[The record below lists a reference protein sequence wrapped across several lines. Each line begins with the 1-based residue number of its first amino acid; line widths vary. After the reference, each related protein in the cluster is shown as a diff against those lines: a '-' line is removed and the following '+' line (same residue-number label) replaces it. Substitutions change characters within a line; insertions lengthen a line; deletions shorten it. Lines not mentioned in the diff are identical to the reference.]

1 MIYHLFEALKDLDIP
16 GQRLFTY
23 LSFRALFASAVSI
36 LISLV
41 LGKKIILWLRKKQI
55 GEDIRDLGLEGQMQ
69 KKGTP
74 TMGGIIIILS
84 ILISV
89 LLFAD
94 LTNIYIQLLILTT
107 VWLGLLGFTHDW
119 IKVFRHNKEGLSEKA
134 KLLAQVALGL
144 AIGLTVCFSD
154 EIVVREE
161 IPAAAAEQTGSG
173 GPAADAT
180 VDAAITAAAAD
191 ATVDAAITAAA
202 VGEDVIKS
210 TKTTIPFVKNHEFD
224 YKYLSPFK
232 GALGWYC
239 KWAIYVLMIVFVITA
254 CSNGTNLTDGMDG
267 LSTGTSAIVGVVL
280 GIFAYL
286 SGNIINADYLNI
298 MYIPGT
304 GEVAVFMA
312 AFTGALIGFLWYN
325 SYPAQVFMGDTGSLA
340 LGGIIGVCAI
350 LIRKELLLPILCG
363 IFMVESLSVL
373 VQRFYFKYTKRKYGT
388 GKRVF
393 KMAPLHH
400 HFQKEGIPALITA
413 PKRAVPEAKI
423 VVRFWI
429 IGILLAV
436 FTIALLKIR

>member
-1 MIYHLFEALKDLDIP
+1 MIYHLFEFLKDYDIP

-23 LSFRALFASAVSI
+23 LSFRAIFASATAI
-36 LISLV
+36 LISLL
-41 LGKKIILWLRKKQI
+41 LGKRIIRWLQKKQI
-55 GEDIRDLGLEGQMQ
+55 GEEIRDLGLEGQLQ

-74 TMGGIIIILS
+74 TMGGVIIILS

-94 LTNIYIQLLILTT
+94 LTNIYIILLLITT
-107 VWLGLLGFTHDW
+107 VWLGLLGFADDY
-119 IKVFRHNKEGLSEKA
+119 IKVFRHNKEGMSEKG
-134 KLLAQVALGL
+134 KLIAQIILGL
-144 AIGLTVCFSD
+144 SIGLTVCFSD
-154 EIVVREE
+154 QIVVREKAQPVQQE
-161 IPAAAAEQTGSG
+161 
-173 GPAADAT
+173 
-180 VDAAITAAAAD
+180 TAAAAGS
-191 ATVDAAITAAA
+191 TGAAIAAGSGASA
-202 VGEDVIKS
+202 VAAGQDVIKS

-224 YKYLSPFK
+224 YKWLSPFK

-239 KWAIYVLMIVFVITA
+239 KWAIYVIMIVFVITA

-267 LSTGTSAIVGVVL
+267 LTTGTSAIVGVVL

-286 SGNIINADYLNI
+286 SGNILNAEYLNI

-304 GEVAVFMA
+304 GEIAVFMA
-312 AFTGALIGFLWYN
+312 AFVGALIGFLWYN

-363 IFMVESLSVL
+363 IFMVETLSVMI
-373 VQRFYFKYTKRKYGT
+373 QRFWFRYTKKKYGA
-388 GKRVF
+388 GRRIF

-400 HFQKEGIPALITA
+400 HFQKEGIPAAITW
-413 PKRAVPEAKI
+413 PKKAIPEAKI